1 MEIDAQFDCFFGTKE
16 KVALYH
22 AIDVKSGALLG
33 LWYEKEET
41 TQGYQKLLEIVFEK
55 YGLPERIISDKRRT
69 MWGSDSTETAFKHAL
84 KEKGIELFSS
94 SNPKAKP
101 NVERS
106 NSTAQRNVPYFFN
119 KENIKT
125 IKDVKTNMKKSPIFT
140 TINLIKKYFERQIVL
155 QNKVMKIKRRW
166 I

>member
-84 KEKGIELFSS
+84 KERGIELFSS

-106 NSTAQRNVPYFFN
+106 NSTAQRTFHIFSIR
-119 KENIKT
+119 KISKQLKMLKQTWEN
-125 IKDVKTNMKKSPIFT
+125 NQF
-140 TINLIKKYFERQIVL
+140 L
-155 QNKVMKIKRRW
+155 
-166 I
+166 